1 MWILFI
7 FYKNITFQQPLVA
20 AKINTVGLIVASKS
34 ENITYSIQNTCTCN
48 HHYYMYTVIPK
59 QIKHS
64 QYTLQILT
72 HTIQDNKDT

>member
-20 AKINTVGLIVASKS
+20 AKIKTVGLIVASKS

-48 HHYYMYTVIPK
+48 HHWLLHVHCNTKTNQTFAIH
-59 QIKHS
+59 ITDSH
-64 QYTLQILT
+64 T
-72 HTIQDNKDT
+72 HNTG